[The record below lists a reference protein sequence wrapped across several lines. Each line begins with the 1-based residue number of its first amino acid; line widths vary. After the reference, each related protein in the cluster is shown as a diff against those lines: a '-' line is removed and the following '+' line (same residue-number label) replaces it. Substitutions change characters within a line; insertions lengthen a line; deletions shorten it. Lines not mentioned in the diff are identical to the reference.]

1 EKKSLGT
8 INAIQES
15 LHAEHP
21 STGAQIMPAEA
32 GFSHSLG
39 RKRTSVPCQESNWL
53 AAVTTSFGGAVQ
65 LLGC

>member
-1 EKKSLGT
+1 REKKSLGT

-39 RKRTSVPCQESNWL
+39 RKASSDPKQTY
-53 AAVTTSFGGAVQ
+53 AVWKEMGDSS
-65 LLGC
+65 

>member
-32 GFSHSLG
+32 GFSHSLDPKQTFVHCLG
-39 RKRTSVPCQESNWL
+39 LLDSLPFK
-53 AAVTTSFGGAVQ
+53 AGGASD
-65 LLGC
+65 

>member
-1 EKKSLGT
+1 PIREKKSLGT
-8 INAIQES
+8 INAIHES

-39 RKRTSVPCQESNWL
+39 RKRTFNSGTRLTREAGS
-53 AAVTTSFGGAVQ
+53 A
-65 LLGC
+65 